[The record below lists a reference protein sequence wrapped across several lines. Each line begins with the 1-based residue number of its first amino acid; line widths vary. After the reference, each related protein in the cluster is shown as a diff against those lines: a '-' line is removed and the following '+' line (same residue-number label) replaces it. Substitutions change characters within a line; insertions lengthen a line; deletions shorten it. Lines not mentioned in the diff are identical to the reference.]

1 MVTGMDKY
9 PLPDEALG
17 KLATA
22 ALTASLDSNSARAVL
37 VERLRIVYRGLSKPR
52 GVRGGR
58 ICENSSRERSK
69 TKNKVSK
76 SEMLDGKVAAE
87 GVRLCMTG
95 ERSQV
100 EDGAATQ
107 IARVGKAIS

>member
-1 MVTGMDKY
+1 MDKY

-22 ALTASLDSNSARAVL
+22 AFTASLDSNSARAVL
-37 VERLRIVYRGLSKPR
+37 VERLRIVCCGIFKSREAR
-52 GVRGGR
+52 GR
-58 ICENSSRERSK
+58 IDLEKFGSLK
-69 TKNKVSK
+69 VVNKKDCGK

-95 ERSQV
+95 ACGQV
-100 EDGAATQ
+100 ENGAADANSKSWQ
-107 IARVGKAIS
+107 SD